1 MKTPSI
7 SIVTPTLNAAAVLGQ
22 YARAIVAQ
30 DYPRTK
36 LEVIIA
42 DGGSTD
48 ATLLLALALFKG
60 TGIRLKTLPNPL
72 KTGEAGKA
80 VGLKAAK
87 NELVLFLDSDNI
99 LVGKNWLKRMIEP
112 FSDPTIVGAEAWQF
126 VARPSDSA
134 ITRYTGFL
142 GMSDPLSYFLGN
154 YDHLSVLSSKISGL
168 PLAITDHGR
177 YLSFPIDPKA
187 LPTIGA
193 NGALFRRS
201 LFRGFRDNYLFDI
214 DVLYEKINHNHRK
227 KLYYAKVKVGLVHL
241 FSGNFWGFIR
251 KQYRRVA
258 DYHYFADQGKRS
270 YPWSQHAKRGL
281 VKFLLASVTVV
292 PIAAQTMKGAIR
304 SRDWAFLYHF
314 PACYATLIVYMFGM
328 VKSKIAPA
336 QASRANWKQ
345 TR

>member
-48 ATLLLALALFKG
+48 ATLLLARKQFKG
-60 TGIRLKTLPNPL
+60 TGITLKILPNPL

-80 VGLKAAK
+80 VGLKAARS
-87 NELVLFLDSDNI
+87 ELVLLLDSDNI

-134 ITRYTGFL
+134 MTRYTGWL

-154 YDHLSVLSSKISGL
+154 YDHLCVLSGRISGL
-168 PLAITDHGR
+168 PLAISDRGH
-177 YLSFPIDPKA
+177 YLSFPIDPNA

-193 NGALFRRS
+193 NGAILRRRLFD
-201 LFRGFRDNYLFDI
+201 GFSDNYLFDI
-214 DVLYEKINHNHRK
+214 DVLYGKVRRGDAMH
-227 KLYYAKVKVGLVHL
+227 YAKVKVGLVHL

-258 DYHYFADQGKRS
+258 DYHYFARQGKRS

-345 TR
+345 TK